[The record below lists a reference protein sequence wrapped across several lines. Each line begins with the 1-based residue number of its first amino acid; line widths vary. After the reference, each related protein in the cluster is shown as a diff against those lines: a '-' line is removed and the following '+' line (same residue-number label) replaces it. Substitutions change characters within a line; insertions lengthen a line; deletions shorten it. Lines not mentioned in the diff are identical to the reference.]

1 MCINKHQT
9 NNKVFNIGSGENYS
23 IKFIYETIKTML
35 NSDIE
40 PLFGDN
46 FDFEAQD
53 NLANIDKA
61 KKIGWNPSTKLE
73 DGLKK
78 SIDYIRKHVI

>member
-1 MCINKHQT
+1 
-9 NNKVFNIGSGENYS
+9 
-23 IKFIYETIKTML
+23 ML

-40 PLFGDN
+40 PLFGEN